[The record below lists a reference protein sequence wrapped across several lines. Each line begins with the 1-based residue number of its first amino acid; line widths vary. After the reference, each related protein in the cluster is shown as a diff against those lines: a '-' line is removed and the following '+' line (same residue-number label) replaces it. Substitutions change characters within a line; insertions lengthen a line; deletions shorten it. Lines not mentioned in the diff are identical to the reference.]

1 MFSRKEIASLLF
13 IDIETISAY
22 KTYVEYS
29 KKEANLAKLFYDK
42 MIKQNKIEESSN
54 LNLIEECFFKNSS
67 LYPEF
72 SKILTISY
80 GLLKWNEE
88 TQTYDKSIKNIIDKD
103 EKKVLSRFSA
113 VINKITEAY
122 PEFKFCGHN
131 IDGFDIP
138 FIIKRMLI
146 NDIEIPKKL
155 QIHNLKPWESPT
167 LDTMKLWRF
176 GSFEPTSLDVLCN
189 AMGIVSPKSDEV
201 NNKLISEI
209 YYSDKEDNLT
219 TILEYCNRDVDA
231 VMNLII
237 KFSKLG

>member
-1 MFSRKEIASLLF
+1 MFSKKEITSLLF
-13 IDIETISAY
+13 IDIETISPY

-29 KKEANLAKLFYDK
+29 KKEPNLAKLFWDK
-42 MIKQNKIEESSN
+42 MVKQNKVDEYSN
-54 LNLIEECFFKNSS
+54 LNMVEECFFKNSS

-80 GLLKWNEE
+80 GLLKWNKE
-88 TQTYDKSIKNIIDKD
+88 TETYEKSIKNIIDND
-103 EKKVLSRFSA
+103 EKKVLSRFST
-113 VINKITEAY
+113 VINKISENY

-138 FIIKRMLI
+138 FLIKRMLI
-146 NDIEIPKKL
+146 NGIELPKKM
-155 QIHNLKPWESPT
+155 QIHNLKPWETPT

-176 GSFEPTSLDVLCN
+176 GSFEPTSLDILCN

-209 YYSDKEDNLT
+209 YYNGTGDNLT
-219 TILEYCNRDVDA
+219 TILEYCNKDVDA
-231 VMNLII
+231 VMEIII
-237 KFSKLG
+237 KISKLG

>member
-1 MFSRKEIASLLF
+1 MFSRKEITSLLF
-13 IDIETISAY
+13 IDIETISPF
-22 KTYVEYS
+22 KTFTEYS
-29 KKEANLAKLFYDK
+29 QKEEKLAKLFEEK
-42 MIKQNKIEESSN
+42 MVKQKKIEEN
-54 LNLIEECFFKNSS
+54 VPLDVIDECFFKNSS

-80 GLLKWNEE
+80 GLMKWNEE
-88 TQTYDKSIKNIIDKD
+88 TKEYEKAIKNIIDKD

-113 VINKITEAY
+113 VINKISENY

-138 FIIKRMLI
+138 FLIKRMLI
-146 NDIEIPKKL
+146 NDIQIPKKL
-155 QIHNLKPWESPT
+155 QIHNLKPWETPT

-176 GSFEPTSLDVLCN
+176 GSFEPTSLDILCN
-189 AMGIVSPKSDEV
+189 AMGIISPKSNEV

-209 YYSDKEDNLT
+209 YYSDKTDSLS

-231 VMNLII
+231 VMNLIV
-237 KFSKLG
+237 KFSNLG